1 MCCDSHCS
9 SLYCFC
15 SAQPLDEIITACAER
30 EGGGWGVGVGPHQ
43 GGCRRED
50 SYVAATAAAL
60 SLTVGGSTR
69 SALGKLLVKT
79 WRLSHSS
86 CSRVRVLGG
95 GQRSSST
102 RLRYD
107 QVVFASGC
115 SPPLWFLNFRTVL
128 SSFPIF
134 GFPISKQT
142 LCKPTAGCVGKM
154 EMIAGGVWTNPLSIT
169 YRPSQSDLVLGA
181 CSCCPEAS
189 CC

>member
-15 SAQPLDEIITACAER
+15 SARPLDEIITACAER
-30 EGGGWGVGVGPHQ
+30 EGWGWGVGPHQ

-50 SYVAATAAAL
+50 SSVAATAAAL

-69 SALGKLLVKT
+69 SALVNLLVKT
-79 WRLSHSS
+79 WRLGHLS
-86 CSRVRVLGG
+86 CSLVRVLGG

-115 SPPLWFLNFRTVL
+115 FSPPSGFSISERYNRVSPFLV
-128 SSFPIF
+128 FPF
-134 GFPISKQT
+134 QNKHF
-142 LCKPTAGCVGKM
+142 A
-154 EMIAGGVWTNPLSIT
+154 NP
-169 YRPSQSDLVLGA
+169 PQDVLGKWR
-181 CSCCPEAS
+181 
-189 CC
+189 

>member
-1 MCCDSHCS
+1 MR
-9 SLYCFC
+9 LL
-15 SAQPLDEIITACAER
+15 QPVRER
-30 EGGGWGVGVGPHQ
+30 EGGGWGAGPHQ

-50 SYVAATAAAL
+50 SSAAATAAAL

-86 CSRVRVLGG
+86 CSLVRVLGG

-115 SPPLWFLNFRTVL
+115 PPPPLVSQFPNGIIEFPHLWFSHFKTNTL
-128 SSFPIF
+128 
-134 GFPISKQT
+134 QT
-142 LCKPTAGCVGKM
+142 HRSVGKM
-154 EMIAGGVWTNPLSIT
+154 EMIAGGVWTNPLSIK
-169 YRPSQSDLVLGA
+169 YRPSQSDLVLEA